1 MAGES
6 YGVSANSHLNIYFIS
21 STWKGRYIPVYASA
35 VYEQNNALKAAG
47 MEPINLKSMM
57 IGHGMTDL
65 ST

>member
-21 STWKGRYIPVYASA
+21 STWKGRYIPVYAAA
-35 VYEQNNALKAAG
+35 VYEQNKALKAAG
-47 MEPINLKSMM
+47 IEPVNLKSVM
-57 IGHGMTDL
+57 IGNGITDF